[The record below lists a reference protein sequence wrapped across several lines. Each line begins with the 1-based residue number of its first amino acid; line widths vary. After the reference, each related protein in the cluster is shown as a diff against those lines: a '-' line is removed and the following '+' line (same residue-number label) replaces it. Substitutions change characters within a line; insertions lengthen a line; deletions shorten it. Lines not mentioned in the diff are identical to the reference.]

1 MLNIIMFLAIG
12 FLFGVGISAAL
23 GKFEFLKD
31 LFSESSTASFG
42 RVGAGVAL
50 LSSIGWVSWTVYKTN
65 AIPDLG
71 GVSLF
76 IGTLYGISKTGSV
89 AQSFSGGSNE
99 PPKS

>member
-1 MLNIIMFLAIG
+1 MLNIVLYLALG
-12 FLFGVGISAAL
+12 FLVGVGIAIYV
-23 GKFEFLKD
+23 GKVTFLKD

-50 LSSIGWVSWTVYKTN
+50 VSSIGWVSWVVYKSN

-76 IGTLYGISKTGSV
+76 IGTLYGLSKAGSV
-89 AQSFSGGSNE
+89 AQAFGGKNE
-99 PPKS
+99 TPPTA